1 MMAGLDV
8 EFIIYAILL
17 VIFLDNHPKFR
28 LIPFA
33 PMTNK
38 ETNEKTNT
46 TIENV
51 KEFNLETHNMYFIT
65 IMKDTYK

>member
-38 ETNEKTNT
+38 ETNETLT
-46 TIENV
+46 R
-51 KEFNLETHNMYFIT
+51 
-65 IMKDTYK
+65 

>member
-1 MMAGLDV
+1 MMDDLDM

-38 ETNEKTNT
+38 ETNETLT
-46 TIENV
+46 R
-51 KEFNLETHNMYFIT
+51 
-65 IMKDTYK
+65 